1 MTYKLKML
9 KPSVPMLNTSRVRVL
24 ARNPGATPRLSDRS
38 GHAAAKIRKQVL
50 AEEPICRVCQAKTPP
65 RVTASE
71 EVDHI
76 VALEDGGREE
86 RENVQGICR
95 ACHLVKSAEERRR
108 RACL

>member
-1 MTYKLKML
+1 ML
-9 KPSVPMLNTSRVRVL
+9 RPRLAELNTSSVRVL

-50 AEEPICRVCQAKTPP
+50 AEEPICRPCQAKTPP

-76 VALEDGGREE
+76 IALEDGGAEDRD
-86 RENVQGICR
+86 NMQGICR
-95 ACHLVKSAEERRR
+95 ACHLSKTAEEAKRRT
-108 RACL
+108 CF